1 MNTVND
7 TPSRSDKKGRLTY
20 QVYQLGRKITRL
32 PFLGAL
38 IPKGLKSRVQGRL
51 LTDVFDHLPDRRY
64 MEASILP
71 ALASLKPSRLLD
83 VGVETYTAHYG
94 QWFPPEPEC
103 EYWTLDLNPG
113 VARLRPPER
122 HIVANVLD
130 VASFFEPGSLDVVI
144 MNGPFGY
151 GIDRLDEQERTIEVV
166 RTLLRP
172 GGRLLVGWDLA
183 PDGRPVVMNDP
194 GLGDLRIKDPTQ
206 LRSIRSY
213 FRHEAPADLPARVTF
228 ADCAHVYDWFVLA

>member
-1 MNTVND
+1 MDAVSD
-7 TPSRSDKKGRLTY
+7 TPSRPDKKGRLTY
-20 QVYQLGRKITRL
+20 EIYQLGRKITRL

-38 IPKGLKSRVQGRL
+38 IPKALKTRVQGRL
-51 LTDVFDHLPDRRY
+51 LTEVFDHLPDRQY

-71 ALASLKPSRLLD
+71 ALACLKPSRVLD

-113 VARLRPPER
+113 VARLRPQER
-122 HIVANVLD
+122 HIIANVLD
-130 VASFFEPGSLDVVI
+130 VASFFKPESLDVVI

-151 GIDRLDEQERTIEVV
+151 GIDRLDEQERTIETV

-183 PDGRPVVMNDP
+183 RDGRPVVMNDQ
-194 GLGDLRIKDPTQ
+194 GLGDLRIKDPTEMQ
-206 LRSIRSY
+206 SIRSY
-213 FRHEAPADLPARVTF
+213 FRHEAPAELPARVTF
-228 ADCAHVYDWFVLA
+228 TECAHVYDWFVLA

>member
-1 MNTVND
+1 MTD
-7 TPSRSDKKGRLTY
+7 TSSRSDKKGRLTY
-20 QVYQLGRKITRL
+20 QVYQIGRKITRL
-32 PFLGAL
+32 PFVGAL
-38 IPKGLKSRVQGRL
+38 IPTALRTRVQGRL
-51 LTDVFDHLPDRRY
+51 LSDVFDHLPDRRY

-71 ALASLKPSRLLD
+71 ALASLKPSRVLD

-113 VARLRPPER
+113 TAHLRPQER

-130 VASFFEPGSLDVVI
+130 VASFFKPESLDVVI

-151 GIDRLDEQERTIEVV
+151 GIDRLDEQERTIDAV

-172 GGRLLVGWDLA
+172 GGRLMVGWDLA
-183 PDGRPVVMNDP
+183 QDGRPVVMNDP
-194 GLGDLRIKDPTQ
+194 GLGELRIKDPTELQ
-206 LRSIRSY
+206 GIRSC
-213 FRHEAPADLPARVTF
+213 FRHEAPSGLPARVTF
-228 ADCAHVYDWFVLA
+228 SECAHVYDWFVLA